1 MRTRALSLAA
11 GVLSIVGIVTFLA
24 LAGAADR
31 AMDKSGIGDPMRH
44 AELSTYAGV
53 SFYVAVAAWVA
64 CVVFSQ
70 LAPKPYRERALF
82 WFGLMVPVAAFLGWL
97 AGAVGA

>member
-1 MRTRALSLAA
+1 M
-11 GVLSIVGIVTFLA
+11 FLA

-31 AMDKSGIGDPMRH
+31 AMDKSGIGDPERH

-53 SFYVAVAAWVA
+53 SFYVAVAAWAA

-70 LAPKPYRERALF
+70 LAPKPYRGRALF
-82 WFGLMVPVAAFLGWL
+82 WFGLMVPLAASLGWL
-97 AGAVGA
+97 AGVVGA